1 MNNSP
6 EVAIYCRESTS
17 KQDINSLITLCTR
30 AAKDLGYQK
39 YTIYK
44 DVKSG
49 YSKERDEYQKLKKDI
64 QEEKINVLILY
75 ESSRITRDEIEHHIF
90 YAMLRLFDV
99 KVYTVV
105 NGWLDLNNEDD
116 LFFSAMV
123 NLVDAREGR
132 RTAKRVLDRMK
143 EKAEQGYWI
152 TGTPPLGYALI
163 NKKLEIVKEEAMI
176 VKEIYKLFL
185 EGKTRQSIAMK
196 LGFEVKKVRR
206 ILTNPVYIGKI
217 RFGTKKTVNK
227 KRIESKAPLIFQGL
241 HLPIIDETTYNL
253 VQSKLSKIIR
263 EKPADNYIFKNLITC
278 VCGNKM
284 YRVVKE
290 KKIFYQCTGRV
301 ISSCSLHLIEETELF
316 NKVMLELENLINN
329 LNLDNIKLADNKNI
343 QSQIILHQKELKKL
357 CTKEETLAR
366 QLLSESISE
375 EIYKKFYKEIKK
387 KKEYSQER
395 INLLSQKIISE
406 KEKKKNSELL
416 KIYFNKIKKEKDPE
430 KLNSFL
436 NLIIEDIK
444 FVNDYRFYINLKF

>member
-30 AAKDLGYQK
+30 AAKDLGYQE

-64 QEEKINVLILY
+64 QEEKINILILY

-132 RTAKRVLDRMK
+132 RTAKRVLDRMR

-185 EGKTRQSIAMK
+185 EGKTRRAIAEK
-196 LGFEVKKVRR
+196 IGFEVKKIRR
-206 ILTNPVYIGKI
+206 ILTNPIYIGKI
-217 RFGTKKTVNK
+217 RFGNKKTINK
-227 KRIESKAPLIFQGL
+227 KRVESKTPLIFQGL
-241 HLPIIDETTYNL
+241 HSPIINETTYNL
-253 VQSKLSKIIR
+253 VQSKLSKIVR
-263 EKPADNYIFKNLITC
+263 EKPADHYIFKNLITC

-284 YRVVKE
+284 YRIPHT
-290 KKIFYQCTGRV
+290 KIFYLCTNRA
-301 ISSCSLHLIEETELF
+301 ISGCSLHLIEEADLF
-316 NKVMLELENLINN
+316 NEVMIELENLINN
-329 LNLDNIKLADNKNI
+329 LNLDNIKLVDNKNI
-343 QSQIILHQKELKKL
+343 QAQIILHQKELKKF
-357 CTKEETLAR
+357 CIKEETLTR
-366 QLLSESISE
+366 QLLNESISE
-375 EIYKKFYKEIKK
+375 EVYQKFYKEIKN

-395 INLLSQKIISE
+395 IDQLSQKIISE

-416 KIYFNKIKKEKDPE
+416 KNYFDKIKKEKDPE

-436 NLIIEDIK
+436 SLIIEDIK